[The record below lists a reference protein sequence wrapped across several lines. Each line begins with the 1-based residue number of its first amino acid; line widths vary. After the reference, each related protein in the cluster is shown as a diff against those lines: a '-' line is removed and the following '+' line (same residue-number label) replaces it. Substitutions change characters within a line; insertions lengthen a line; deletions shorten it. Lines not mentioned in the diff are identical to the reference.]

1 MSTNKKI
8 AVLGGG
14 SWATALVKILS
25 NNTSELLWWM
35 RNEETVNYIKET
47 KRNPKYLSS
56 VPINTEIVNV
66 TSDLKTACEKADI
79 IVLAIPSAFVH
90 ETVSSLQINLSSKIF
105 FSAVKGI
112 IPERNQIVGE
122 YIQNEYHEP

>member
-66 TSDLKTACEKADI
+66 TSDLKTACEKVDI
-79 IVLAIPSAFVH
+79 IVLAVPSAFVH
-90 ETVSSLQINLSSKIF
+90 ETLSSLQINLSSKIF
-105 FSAVKGI
+105 FSAV
-112 IPERNQIVGE
+112 
-122 YIQNEYHEP
+122 

>member
-56 VPINTEIVNV
+56 VPINTQIVNV
-66 TSDLKTACEKADI
+66 ISDLKTACEKADI
-79 IVLAIPSAFVH
+79 IVLAVPSAFVH
-90 ETVSSLQINLSSKIF
+90 ETLSSLKINLSSNIF
-105 FSAVKGI
+105 LCC
-112 IPERNQIVGE
+112 
-122 YIQNEYHEP
+122 